1 MQWQFHDSILH
12 IMINAPI
19 QVDFSRVVFEGA
31 RVMAANRLATSGMEW
46 ADTFKRENR
55 YKRQSAITQV
65 GGETHNL
72 WPAVG
77 LTTTSG

>member
-1 MQWQFHDSILH
+1 MWPLTTAFFMPL
-12 IMINAPI
+12 

-55 YKRQSAITQV
+55 
-65 GGETHNL
+65 
-72 WPAVG
+72 
-77 LTTTSG
+77 

>member
-1 MQWQFHDSILH
+1 MASHDSILLLQ
-12 IMINAPI
+12 IAPF

-55 YKRQSAITQV
+55 
-65 GGETHNL
+65 
-72 WPAVG
+72 
-77 LTTTSG
+77 